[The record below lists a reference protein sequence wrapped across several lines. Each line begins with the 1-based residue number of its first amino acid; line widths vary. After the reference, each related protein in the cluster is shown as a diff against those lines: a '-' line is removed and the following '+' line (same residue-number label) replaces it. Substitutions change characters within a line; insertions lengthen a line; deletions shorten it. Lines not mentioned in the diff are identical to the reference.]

1 MEKMFEDKIPAA
13 LRQQARK
20 LAGCGLLEMGRNAIY
35 SAFGLLMT
43 VIEAASGAAS
53 IESKAKTADADTV
66 FYHLGK
72 LSVDAIE
79 GMLKTN
85 IGRAVKLAKRMFG
98 GRKFAIAIDYTD
110 EMFYGD
116 ESKAPVVGTKHK
128 NGSSYAF
135 KYLTVNIVV
144 KNCRFFLFAYP
155 VFERGDNWKYIEK
168 TLDLLEEF
176 GIKTHVLLLDR
187 EFNDSMTLELLQRR
201 NHAYIIP
208 ADQDSKFERWKKSAE
223 KFPAI
228 FRGWN
233 VAGVETDLVMLEGK
247 GHVYGYLTNLP
258 EEFYRDDAF
267 ALSGLY
273 AKRWGIE
280 TAHRIEDKFRIY
292 TTTRNGAIRYLFFA
306 ISVLLYNLWVW
317 INMTFG
323 LAGAAA
329 IKVEE
334 MIQMLRSMFDELRR
348 WLKSPDRW
356 FCRQLENFG
365 RAAFALGSHAL
376 PRGSL
381 SCRQKILSKIRSSG
395 RFSGTGFNYFR
406 KY

>member
-1 MEKMFEDKIPAA
+1 MDSNVSDKIPAA

-20 LAGCGLLEMGRNAIY
+20 LAGYGLLEMGRNAIY
-35 SAFGLLMT
+35 STFSLLMT
-43 VIEAASGAAS
+43 VIEAATSAAS

-72 LSVDAIE
+72 LSVEAIE

-98 GRKFAIAIDYTD
+98 GRRFAIAIDYTD
-110 EMFYGD
+110 EMYYGD
-116 ESKAPVVGTKHK
+116 ENKAPVVGTKHK

-155 VFERGDNWKYIEK
+155 VFERGNNWIYIEK

-176 GIKTHVLLLDR
+176 GIKTYVLLLDR

-201 NHAYIIP
+201 NYAYITP
-208 ADQDSKFERWKKSAE
+208 ADQDGKFERWKKSAGN
-223 KFPAI
+223 FPAI
-228 FRGWN
+228 FKGWS
-233 VAGVETDLVMLEGK
+233 VAGVETDLVMLEER

-258 EEFYRDDAF
+258 REFYKADAF
-267 ALSGLY
+267 VLSGLY

-280 TAHRIEDKFRIY
+280 TAHRVEDKFRIY
-292 TTTRNGAIRYLFFA
+292 TTTKNGIARYLFFA
-306 ISVLLYNLWVW
+306 ISVLLYNLWIW
-317 INMTFG
+317 INLTFG

-329 IKVEE
+329 IRVDE
-334 MIQMLRSMFDELRR
+334 MIQMLRSMFDEFWR
-348 WLKSPDRW
+348 WLKSPERW
-356 FCRQLENFG
+356 FCCQLENSG
-365 RAAFALGSHAL
+365 RAAFCAWRPCAARQRRKL
-376 PRGSL
+376 L
-381 SCRQKILSKIRSSG
+381 SMNTARMHNFKPVFG
-395 RFSGTGFNYFR
+395 RWI
-406 KY
+406 